1 MKTEMKN
8 YRIKKVTEASG
19 VSSWYYPQRKILG
32 LFWVDMFSSN
42 PTYVGFHSYEMAN
55 EALCS
60 NITKH
65 KVEYLNVKCES
76 IQND

>member
-32 LFWVDMFSSN
+32 LFWVGVFSSN
-42 PTYVGFHSYEMAN
+42 RFHSYEMAN